1 MVREG
6 GRQPESKTVVFSVLH
21 SESVLT
27 EEPTA
32 QVRCC
37 PSFSIALS
45 PIVCRRSCRDSTR
58 TLVCSRLLCK
68 QKGGSP
74 FWEMRGQTGTNQP
87 CAIISAKSHLSKIA
101 VISFLHCAFSLQ
113 LLSLILAPGSEGRTE
128 MLPSPP
134 PPPDFHHQTLSAFV
148 PSAPRRRGRTRMGST
163 CG

>member
-58 TLVCSRLLCK
+58 TLLCSRLLCK
-68 QKGGSP
+68 QKGRKP
-74 FWEMRGQTGTNQP
+74 FLGNARTNQDKP
-87 CAIISAKSHLSKIA
+87 ALRNQTSFCCPTCAGAA
-101 VISFLHCAFSLQ
+101 AR
-113 LLSLILAPGSEGRTE
+113 AGAAT
-128 MLPSPP
+128 
-134 PPPDFHHQTLSAFV
+134 
-148 PSAPRRRGRTRMGST
+148 
-163 CG
+163 